1 MTDQTI
7 ITGIVQI
14 LTNYPIQ
21 TLFVIF
27 FMALGLGLIR
37 LELSKFR

>member
-21 TLFVIF
+21 TLLVCF
-27 FMALGLGLIR
+27 FLALGIGVFR
-37 LELSKFR
+37 LELSKF